1 MVNRKLNGFF
11 AYVLLVV
18 VLSSCDVETK
28 FPNTQSKFVV
38 KKIQTNKTKGTNL
51 YLVEPIDKMDLN
63 MKGTWF
69 VDSVGRF
76 NPGDTLSFQH
86 YR

>member
-11 AYVLLVV
+11 AYVLLAI

-28 FPNTQSKFVV
+28 FPNSQSKFLV
-38 KKIQTNKTKGTNL
+38 KRIQTNKTKGTNL

-63 MKGTWF
+63 MNGTGKEF
-69 VDSVGRF
+69 TIQIFISLLLNDMLR
-76 NPGDTLSFQH
+76 
-86 YR
+86 